1 MRRESYIKGSSA
13 RKHFRNIKTQE
24 LQNKPLLSTTKPQET
39 AILVGLISQKQ
50 NAEKTKEY
58 LDELAFLA
66 ETSGVK
72 TMKVFVQRLN
82 YADQKTFVGK
92 GKLEEIQTWI
102 TINPVDTIIFDDEL
116 SPSQVRNLEKA
127 FENIKVLDRSLLIL
141 NIFSQRAQSD
151 QAKRQV
157 ELAQY
162 KYLLP
167 RLTRMWSHLSKQK
180 GGIGMRGP
188 GEKELE
194 TDKRIVQDRIALL
207 KEKLEKI
214 DKQSATRR
222 KERNQLVRVALVGY
236 TNVGK
241 STLMQKLAK
250 TEVFAENKLFA
261 TIDSTVRKMVLG
273 NIPFL
278 ITDTVGFI
286 RKLPTTLIESFK
298 STLDE
303 IRDADILL
311 HVVDIS
317 HDSFEEQIDV
327 VNATLADINA
337 KDKPTVIIFNKLDQ
351 YRPLSV
357 EGLDRHLA
365 TEEDLKINLER
376 LKTGYLQKNAEN
388 VVFISATKNENITE
402 LRDVIFKLVKEKHF
416 LIYPNWD
423 AAKNVFYEWQDET
436 EVN

>member
-1 MRRESYIKGSSA
+1 MLNTTS
-13 RKHFRNIKTQE
+13 Q
-24 LQNKPLLSTTKPQET
+24 STAKPQET
-39 AILVGLISQKQ
+39 AILVGVISQKQ
-50 NAEKTKEY
+50 NADKTKEY

-66 ETSGVK
+66 ETSGVQTK
-72 TMKVFVQRLN
+72 KVFVQRLTTP
-82 YADQKTFVGK
+82 DQKTFVGK
-92 GKLEEIQTWI
+92 GKLEEILTWI
-102 TINPVDTIIFDDEL
+102 AINPVDTIIFDDEL
-116 SPSQVRNLEKA
+116 SPSQVRNLERA

-167 RLTRMWSHLSKQK
+167 RLTRMWTHLSKQK

-194 TDKRIVQDRIALL
+194 TDKRIVQDRISLL
-207 KEKLEKI
+207 KEKLLKI

-222 KERNQLVRVALVGY
+222 KERDRIVRVSIVGY

-241 STLMQKLAK
+241 STLMQRIAK

-261 TIDSTVRKMVLG
+261 TIDSTVRKVVLAQ
-273 NIPFL
+273 IPFL
-278 ITDTVGFI
+278 LTDTVGFI

-303 IRDADILL
+303 IREADILI

-317 HDSFEEQIDV
+317 HVSFEEHIEV
-327 VNATLADINA
+327 VNTTLADIGAN
-337 KDKPTVIIFNKLDQ
+337 DKPTLLVFNKLDQ
-351 YRPLSV
+351 YEPESN
-357 EGLDRHLA
+357 EGLDKHLA

-376 LKTGYLQKNAEN
+376 FRNSYLQKNTEN
-388 VVFISATKNENITE
+388 VVFISATENQNITE
-402 LRDVIFKLVKEKHF
+402 LREVLVKLVQERHF
-416 LIYPNWD
+416 QIYPNWD
-423 AAKNVFYEWQDET
+423 ASQNPMYDWQGEI
-436 EVN
+436 

>member
-1 MRRESYIKGSSA
+1 
-13 RKHFRNIKTQE
+13 

-39 AILVGLISQKQ
+39 AVLVGLISQKQ

-92 GKLEEIQTWI
+92 GKLEEIQAWI
-102 TINPVDTIIFDDEL
+102 TINLVDTIIFDDEL

-207 KEKLEKI
+207 KDKLEKI

-278 ITDTVGFI
+278 LTDTVGFI

-303 IRDADILL
+303 IREADILL

-327 VNATLADINA
+327 VNATLADIQA

-351 YRPLSV
+351 YKPLSV

-365 TEEDLKINLER
+365 TEEDLRINLER

-388 VVFISATKNENITE
+388 VVFISATKNENIAE

-416 LIYPNWD
+416 MIYPNWD

>member
-1 MRRESYIKGSSA
+1 M
-13 RKHFRNIKTQE
+13 
-24 LQNKPLLSTTKPQET
+24 QNKPLLSTTKPQET
-39 AILVGLISQKQ
+39 AVLVGLISQKQ

-92 GKLEEIQTWI
+92 GKLEEIQAWI

-278 ITDTVGFI
+278 LTDTVGFI

-327 VNATLADINA
+327 VNATLADIQA

-351 YRPLSV
+351 YKPLSV

-365 TEEDLKINLER
+365 TEEDLRINLER

-388 VVFISATKNENITE
+388 VVFISATKNENIAE

-416 LIYPNWD
+416 MIYPNWD

>member
-1 MRRESYIKGSSA
+1 
-13 RKHFRNIKTQE
+13 
-24 LQNKPLLSTTKPQET
+24 LSTTKPQET

>member
-1 MRRESYIKGSSA
+1 MI
-13 RKHFRNIKTQE
+13 NKT
-24 LQNKPLLSTTKPQET
+24 LYSTSQKKET

-58 LDELAFLA
+58 LNELAFLA
-66 ETSGVK
+66 ETSGVE
-72 TMKVFVQRLN
+72 TVKVFVQRLN
-82 YADQKTFVGK
+82 FADQKTFVGK

-116 SPSQVRNLEKA
+116 SPSQVRNLEQA

-141 NIFSQRAQSD
+141 NIFSQRAQTD

-222 KERNQLVRVALVGY
+222 KERDRLVRVSLVGY

-241 STLMQKLAK
+241 STLMTRLAK
-250 TEVFAENKLFA
+250 SEVFAENKLFA
-261 TIDSTVRKMVLG
+261 TIDSTVRKVVLG
-273 NIPFL
+273 HIPFL
-278 ITDTVGFI
+278 LTDTVGFI

-303 IRDADILL
+303 IRDADILI

-317 HDSFEEQIDV
+317 HPSFEEQIDV
-327 VNATLADINA
+327 VNTTLADIGA
-337 KDKPTVIIFNKLDQ
+337 GDKSTITVFNKLDLFE
-351 YRPLSV
+351 PESE
-357 EGLDRHLA
+357 EGLDKHLA
-365 TEEDLKINLER
+365 TEEDLKKNLER
-376 LKTGYLQKNAEN
+376 LKNSYLKKGD
-388 VVFISATKNENITE
+388 VVFVSATENSNMAE
-402 LRDVIFKLVKEKHF
+402 LRDVLMNLVKIKHF
-416 LIYPNWD
+416 VIYPNWD
-423 AAKNVFYEWQDET
+423 ADKNMLYDWQGESTYT
-436 EVN
+436 E

>member
-1 MRRESYIKGSSA
+1 M
-13 RKHFRNIKTQE
+13 
-24 LQNKPLLSTTKPQET
+24 QNKPLLSTTKPQET

-102 TINPVDTIIFDDEL
+102 SINPVDTIIFDDEL

-351 YRPLSV
+351 FRPLSV

>member
-1 MRRESYIKGSSA
+1 
-13 RKHFRNIKTQE
+13 
-24 LQNKPLLSTTKPQET
+24 LQNKPLISTTKPQET

-72 TMKVFVQRLN
+72 TMKIFVQRLN
-82 YADQKTFVGK
+82 FADQKTFVGK
-92 GKLEEIQTWI
+92 GKLEEIQSWV

-127 FENIKVLDRSLLIL
+127 FENKKVLDRSLLIL

-194 TDKRIVQDRIALL
+194 TDKRIVQDRIAFL
-207 KEKLEKI
+207 KDKLEKI

-222 KERNQLVRVALVGY
+222 KERDRLVRVALVGY

-250 TEVFAENKLFA
+250 ADVFAENKLFA

-303 IRDADILL
+303 IREADILL

-317 HDSFEEQIDV
+317 HDSFEEHIDI
-327 VNATLADINA
+327 VNATLADIKA
-337 KDKPTVIIFNKLDQ
+337 KDKPTVLIFNKLDQ
-351 YRPLSV
+351 YEPESV

-365 TEEDLKINLER
+365 TEEDKTINLER
-376 LKTGYLQKNAEN
+376 LKTGYLQKNAEH
-388 VVFISATKNENITE
+388 VVFISATNNENVGE
-402 LRDVIFKLVKEKHF
+402 LRDVLFKLVKEKHF
-416 LIYPNWD
+416 SIYPNWD
-423 AAKNVFYEWQDET
+423 AAKNVFYEWQDES
-436 EVN
+436 ELK

>member
-1 MRRESYIKGSSA
+1 LVLK
-13 RKHFRNIKTQE
+13 NILTTIVKTQE

-72 TMKVFVQRLN
+72 TKKVFVQRLN
-82 YADQKTFVGK
+82 FADQKTFVGK
-92 GKLEEIQTWI
+92 GKLEEIQAWI

-351 YRPLSV
+351 YKPLSV

-365 TEEDLKINLER
+365 TEEDLRINLER

-388 VVFISATKNENITE
+388 VVFISATQNENIAE
-402 LRDVIFKLVKEKHF
+402 LRDVIFKLVREKHF
-416 LIYPNWD
+416 TIYPNWD
-423 AAKNVFYEWQDET
+423 AAKNVFYEWQDES

>member
-1 MRRESYIKGSSA
+1 M
-13 RKHFRNIKTQE
+13 
-24 LQNKPLLSTTKPQET
+24 QNKPLLSTTKPQET

-66 ETSGVK
+66 ETSGVI

-92 GKLEEIQTWI
+92 GKLEEIQAWI

-116 SPSQVRNLEKA
+116 SPSQVRNLERA

-207 KEKLEKI
+207 KERLEKI

-351 YRPLSV
+351 YKPLSV
-357 EGLDRHLA
+357 KGLDRHLA

-388 VVFISATKNENITE
+388 VVFISATQNENIAE

>member
-1 MRRESYIKGSSA
+1 
-13 RKHFRNIKTQE
+13 
-24 LQNKPLLSTTKPQET
+24 LLKKVTASTAKPQET

-58 LDELAFLA
+58 LEELAFLA

-72 TMKVFVQRLN
+72 AVKVFVQRLN

-102 TINPVDTIIFDDEL
+102 AMNPVDTIVFDDEL
-116 SPSQVRNLEKA
+116 SPSQVRNLEKE

-194 TDKRIVQDRIALL
+194 TDKRIVQDRIAFL

-214 DKQSATRR
+214 DKQAATRR
-222 KERNQLVRVALVGY
+222 KERDRIVRVSLVGY

-241 STLMQKLAK
+241 STLMRRLAK

-261 TIDSTVRKMVLG
+261 TIDSTVRKVVLG
-273 NIPFL
+273 HVPFL
-278 ITDTVGFI
+278 LTDTVGFI

-303 IRDADILL
+303 IREADILL
-311 HVVDIS
+311 HVVDLS
-317 HDSFEEQIDV
+317 HPTFEEQIDV
-327 VNATLADINA
+327 VNTTLADIGA
-337 KDKPTVIIFNKLDQ
+337 VDKPTVLVFNKLDKFE
-351 YRPLSV
+351 PESA
-357 EGLDRHLA
+357 EGLDKHLA
-365 TEEDLKINLER
+365 TEEDLRINLEKLR
-376 LKTGYLQKNAEN
+376 NSYLQKND
-388 VVFISATKNENITE
+388 VVFISAFENKNMSE
-402 LRDVIFKLVKEKHF
+402 LREKLVSLVSAKHF

-423 AAKNVFYEWQDET
+423 ASQNPMYDWQGEIT
-436 EVN
+436 ISN